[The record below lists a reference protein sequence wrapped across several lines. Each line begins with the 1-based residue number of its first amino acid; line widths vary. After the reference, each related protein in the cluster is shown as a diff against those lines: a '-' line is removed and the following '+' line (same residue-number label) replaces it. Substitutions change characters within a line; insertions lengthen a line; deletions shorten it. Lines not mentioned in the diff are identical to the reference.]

1 MIDNPQV
8 TKSAL
13 TSFTFCRSGTSG
25 KRLGLGKC
33 NFVRRSVY
41 IRDHQALLFSVERH
55 CSQHLYLDDAEL
67 KNVKIRTLP

>member
-13 TSFTFCRSGTSG
+13 TGFTFFGSGR
-25 KRLGLGKC
+25 RLGLAKC
-33 NFVRRSVY
+33 NFVRRSVS

-55 CSQHLYLDDAEL
+55 CFQHLYLYDRRAQQ
-67 KNVKIRTLP
+67 R